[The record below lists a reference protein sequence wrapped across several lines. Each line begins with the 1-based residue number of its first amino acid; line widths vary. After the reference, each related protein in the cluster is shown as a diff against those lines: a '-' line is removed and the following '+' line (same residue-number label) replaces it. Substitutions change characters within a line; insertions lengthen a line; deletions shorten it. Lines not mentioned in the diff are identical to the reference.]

1 MEVVHHASGSSG
13 NAVSVDDIL
22 IDAGV
27 KTEENYRLLLLTHA
41 HIDHI
46 RYLRDTLERVEGFYT
61 TPEVLNSLEGKIS
74 KKSEKQYNLI
84 KSLIDEKLIEKPDN
98 IEVFDL
104 VHDIPCVGYKID
116 DYVHI
121 TDTGVFDPPDF
132 IYNQRFYTIE
142 SNYDP
147 VELEISGR
155 PLELIERIKETHMSN
170 EEAIEFATMLKAPEV
185 MFVHLS
191 EETNSPQLAK
201 VSHDLVNP
209 EMVKHYPMGY
219 VKIKPSFEKS
229 A

>member
-1 MEVVHHASGSSG
+1 MKIVHHASGSSG

-27 KTEENYRLLLLTHA
+27 KTDKNYKLLLLTHA

-46 RYLRDTLERVEGFYT
+46 RYLRATLERVEGFYT
-61 TPEVLNSLEGKIS
+61 TPQVLDSLEGKVV
-74 KKSEKQYNLI
+74 KKSERQYNI
-84 KSLIDEKLIEKPDN
+84 IRGIIDEKLIEKPDY
-98 IEVFDL
+98 IETFDL
-104 VHDIPCVGYKID
+104 VHDIPCVGFKIK

-147 VELEISGR
+147 VELELSGR

-170 EEAIEFATMLKAPEV
+170 EEAIAFATQLKAPEV

-191 EETNSPQLAK
+191 DQTNSPQLAK

-209 EMVKHYPMGY
+209 DIKTHYPTDY
-219 VKIKPSFEKS
+219 ETFTID
-229 A
+229 